1 MDYLQYMR
9 TNHGITFYITLISVD
24 FAQCEIYHA
33 KVKVCDLVKGVISYS
48 NLSMDQTSI
57 LISQN

>member
-1 MDYLQYMR
+1 MDYLLYMR

-24 FAQCEIYHA
+24 LAQCEIYHA
-33 KVKVCDLVKGVISYS
+33 KVCDLVKGVISYS

-57 LISQN
+57 LRSQN